1 MEEIQQQQF
10 LRFLNKDELELKKY
24 LKYAFAFGI
33 IKKAVIFVLL
43 FSNYSFA
50 QSLFKEIDKKDEFG
64 DVVGTQLVNVSEGI
78 FSNSATQNQ
87 FLVAKVTYQ
96 KAEEN
101 PTYEE
106 FVEDK
111 LNNDLLLKSDSK
123 MARKWWVKK
132 KSKNEYDA
140 KISFVGNIHFDFFQY
155 DDLQPYVPID
165 RTSIIKLKFSD
176 GTKAD
181 LNLLPP
187 FPIIS
192 IRGYKKLSFEEPP
205 HMGNRKYRN
214 TIIGEEVYWD
224 SFIVE
229 KIANSKEPIEVVVY
243 NGLSKFQFTMKPT
256 K

>member
-1 MEEIQQQQF
+1 MKTLHQ
-10 LRFLNKDELELKKY
+10 LKKH
-24 LKYAFAFGI
+24 LQNSIKQFFKHTFVFGI
-33 IKKAVIFVLL
+33 IKKSLILVFL
-43 FSNYSFA
+43 FSNYSFG

-64 DVVGTQLVNVSEGI
+64 DVVGTQLVNVSEGV
-78 FSNSATQNQ
+78 FSNSASQNQ

-96 KAEEN
+96 KAEKY

-111 LNNDLLLKSDSK
+111 LNNDLLFKNKSKLKK
-123 MARKWWVKK
+123 KHWVKNE
-132 KSKNEYDA
+132 SKNEYEA
-140 KISFVGNIHFDFFQY
+140 KTSFVGNIHFDFFQY
-155 DDLQPYVPID
+155 DDLQPYVVID

-187 FPIIS
+187 FPIITIS
-192 IRGYKKLSFEEPP
+192 GYKKLSFEEPP

-214 TIIGEEVYWD
+214 TIIGKEIYWD

-243 NGLSKFQFTMKPT
+243 NGLSKFQFTMKT
-256 K
+256 NN